1 MIDTKRFIDT
11 YKTTIESHFGKP
23 LEACSNY
30 EKYSALVRM
39 ITHTA
44 TNKRVQTEENIFQ
57 NQHKKVFYFSMEFLI
72 GKLLDNYLYTVGIHD
87 EAVAALEEL
96 GIDLQEMCDLE
107 PEPGLGNGGLGRLA
121 ACFLDSMA
129 SLGIAGEG
137 IGLRYKFGLFRQK
150 IVDDR
155 QVELPD
161 PWLENGYPWETGNP
175 ENAVTVRFGGYV
187 DRKYENGKM
196 TFEHK
201 GYQCVSAVPYD
212 IPIIGED
219 GEHISV
225 LHLFDARPEHES
237 IDMAAFN
244 RGDYAAAM
252 KETCDITAMT
262 SILYPDDSNG
272 TGKKLRLRQE
282 YLMVA
287 AGLHNILKQYYKSYG
302 REELSKLPE
311 RISIHIN
318 DTHPTLCIPELMRI
332 LLDEEHLEWDD
343 AWEITKNTIS
353 FTNHTVLPEALEKWD
368 IELFKSLLP
377 RVYMI
382 VEEIDRRFREE
393 LAKRGITNTEDLRQ
407 ISVLWDNQVRM
418 ANLSIIGSHSTN
430 GVAALHTQILK
441 DDVFRKF
448 YEIFPERFN
457 NKTNGVSHRRFLI
470 QANPGLSHLL
480 DDTLGPDWKRN
491 IDKLESFENFKDD
504 PKVLE
509 RMRQIKHENKV
520 RLCDY
525 VKKTQG
531 IELNPDSVFDI
542 QVKRIHAYKRQLLF
556 ALKVLD
562 VYNRLLESPHL
573 EINPYTFIFAG
584 KAAQGYAFAKDVIY
598 LINTIARMVNAD
610 DRVNHKIRVAFV
622 ENFCT
627 SNAQLIYP
635 AADIS
640 EQISTAGK
648 EASGTGNMKFMMNGA
663 VTLGTLDGANVEIK
677 EHVGDDNIVIFGLTS
692 EEASNYSRNG
702 GYYPKDVAAAN
713 PRINKMMTQ
722 LIDGTLKDVKGEPI
736 YFWGIYDALM
746 VNGDEYFVLKDFQSY
761 VEAWERID
769 RIYSDKEKWG
779 VMSLMNIARS
789 AYFSSDRTIR
799 EYADEIWH
807 AEHK

>member
-1 MIDTKRFIDT
+1 MIDTRKFIDI
-11 YKTTIESHFGKP
+11 YKRTIESHYAKP
-23 LEACSNY
+23 LEKCSNF
-30 EKYSALVRM
+30 EKYTALVRM
-39 ITHTA
+39 ITDTA
-44 TNKRVQTEENIFQ
+44 TINRAKTQERIYEKG
-57 NQHKKVFYFSMEFLI
+57 HKKVFYFSMEFLI
-72 GKLLDNYLYTVGIHD
+72 GKLLENYLYTVGIHD

-96 GIDLQEMCDLE
+96 GIDLQEMCDIE

-150 IVDDR
+150 IVDGR

-161 PWLENGYPWETGNP
+161 PWLENGYPWENSNP
-175 ENAVTVRFGGYV
+175 DSAVVVRFGGYV

-201 GYQCVSAVPYD
+201 GYQCVNAIPYD
-212 IPIIGED
+212 VPIIGED

-225 LHLFDARPEHES
+225 LHLFDARPIHES

-272 TGKKLRLRQE
+272 TGRKLRLRQE

-287 AGLHNILKQYYKSYG
+287 AGIHNILRQYEKQFG
-302 REELSKLPE
+302 PDEWDKLPE
-311 RISIHIN
+311 RVSIHIN

-332 LLDEEHLEWDD
+332 LIDEKMLEWDD
-343 AWEITKNTIS
+343 AWDITVKTIS

-368 IELFKSLLP
+368 IELFKGRLP
-377 RVYMI
+377 RIYMI
-382 VEEIDRRFREE
+382 VEEIDRRFRET
-393 LAKRGITNTEDLRQ
+393 LSKKGITDSAVLKRV
-407 ISVLWDNQVRM
+407 SVLWDNKVRM

-430 GVAALHTQILK
+430 GVASLHTQILK
-441 DDVFRKF
+441 DDVFRNF

-470 QANPGLSHLL
+470 QANPGLSSLL
-480 DDTLGPDWKRN
+480 DDTLGENWKRN
-491 IDKLESFENFKDD
+491 ISMLESLESFKED

-509 RMRQIKHENKV
+509 QLRQIKYDNKV
-520 RLCDY
+520 RLSNY
-525 VKKTQG
+525 LKKTQN
-531 IELNPDSVFDI
+531 IELDPNSVFDI

-562 VYNRLLESPHL
+562 TYNRLLESPHL
-573 EINPYTFIFAG
+573 NIQPYTFIFAG

-598 LINTIARMVNAD
+598 LINTIARMVNND
-610 DRVNHKIRVAFV
+610 DRVNHKIKVVFI

-677 EHVGDDNIVIFGLTS
+677 EHVGDENIVIFGLRS
-692 EEASNYSRNG
+692 EEADNYYKHG
-702 GYYPKDVAAAN
+702 GYYPQDICSSN
-713 PRINKMMTQ
+713 PRINRMMTQ

-736 YFWGIYDALM
+736 YFWGIYDAL
-746 VNGDEYFVLKDFQSY
+746 VKNGDEYFVLKDFMSY
-761 VEAWERID
+761 IEAWEYLD
-769 RIYSDKEKWG
+769 SIYSDREKWG
-779 VMSLMNIARS
+779 KMSLMNIARS

-799 EYADEIWH
+799 EYADEIWN

>member
-1 MIDTKRFIDT
+1 MIDTRKFISI
-11 YKTTIESHFGKP
+11 YKNTIEAHYGKP
-23 LEACSNY
+23 LEKCSNI
-30 EKYSALVRM
+30 EKYTALVRM
-39 ITHTA
+39 IAHTA
-44 TNKRVQTEENIFQ
+44 TINRAQTQESIQKEGR
-57 NQHKKVFYFSMEFLI
+57 KKVFYFSMEFLI

-87 EAVAALEEL
+87 EAVAALKEL
-96 GIDLQEMCDLE
+96 GIDLQDMCDLE

-137 IGLRYKFGLFRQK
+137 VGLRYKFGLFRQK
-150 IVDDR
+150 IENGK
-155 QVELPD
+155 QVEYPD
-161 PWLENGYPWETGNP
+161 PWLGNGYPWETVSP
-175 ENAVTVRFGGYV
+175 DDTVIVRYGGYV

-201 GYQCVSAVPYD
+201 GYQCVNAIPYD
-212 IPIIGED
+212 IPIIGEN

-225 LHLFDARPEHES
+225 LHLFDARPVQES
-237 IDMAAFN
+237 IDMDAFN

-252 KETCDITAMT
+252 KDTCDIEAMT

-272 TGKKLRLRQE
+272 TGRKLRLRQE

-287 AGLHNILKQYYKSYG
+287 AGLGNIVKTYKKQYG
-302 REELSKLPE
+302 TNDWARFPE

-332 LLDEEHLEWDD
+332 LLDEENLEWDE
-343 AWEITKNTIS
+343 AWTITTQSIS

-368 IELFKSLLP
+368 ISLFQELLP

-382 VEEIDRRFREE
+382 VEEIDRRFREDMG
-393 LAKRGITNTEDLRQ
+393 KMGITNASVLKQTC
-407 ISVLWDNQVRM
+407 VLWDGVVRM

-441 DDVFRKF
+441 DDVFKSF
-448 YEIFPERFN
+448 YDIYPERFN
-457 NKTNGVSHRRFLI
+457 NKTNGVSHRRFLL
-470 QANPGLSHLL
+470 QANPGLSSLL
-480 DDTLGPDWKRN
+480 DDTIGADWKQN
-491 IDKLESFENFKDD
+491 IDKLAQLEEHIND
-504 PKVLE
+504 PAVLE
-509 RMRQIKHENKV
+509 RMRQIKYENKV
-520 RLCDY
+520 RLSEFL
-525 VKKTQG
+525 KKTQNV
-531 IELNPDSVFDI
+531 ELDPNSVFDI

-562 VYNRLLESPHL
+562 LYNRLIENPGLDIH
-573 EINPYTFIFAG
+573 PYTFVFAG

-598 LINTIARMVNAD
+598 LINSIALMVNSD
-610 DRVNHKIRVAFV
+610 SRVNHKIKVVFV

-677 EHVGDDNIVIFGLTS
+677 EHVGDENIVIFGLKAEDCS
-692 EEASNYSRNG
+692 YYRSHG
-702 GYYPKDVAAAN
+702 GYNPRDVLN
-713 PRINKMMTQ
+713 SEPRINKMMTQ
-722 LIDGTLKDVKGEPI
+722 LIDGTLKDPKGNAI
-736 YFWGIYDALM
+736 YFWSIYDAL
-746 VNGDEYFVLKDFQSY
+746 VEHGDEYFVLKDFMPY
-761 VEAWERID
+761 VQAWEYMDKIYGD
-769 RIYSDKEKWG
+769 RDKWG
-779 VMSLMNIARS
+779 KMSLINIARA

-807 AEHK
+807 TYHT